1 MRMYDYLLPSVNY
14 MGAGCISV
22 IGEKAKTY
30 GGSRVL
36 IVTDKL
42 LRGLEDGAVEQ
53 VVKSLEEAGIEICYF
68 DDVVANP
75 KDTTVVAG
83 VAVYKKEKCDMIITV
98 GGGSAHDC
106 GKGIGIMVTHPGEIY
121 DYAGIDTLISPL
133 PPLLAV
139 NTTAGT
145 ASEVTRH
152 CVITNS
158 KLKVKF
164 VIVSFRNLP
173 LVSFNDPLSMVG
185 KPAAL
190 TAATGMDALTHAV
203 EAYVSKDANPVT
215 DAAAI
220 QAIKLIA
227 NNLRQAVA
235 LGENLVARE
244 NMAYAS
250 LLAGMAFNNANL
262 GYVHAM
268 AHQLGGLY
276 DMPHG
281 VANAM
286 LLPHV
291 ERYNLISN
299 PQKFADIAEFMG
311 ENISGLSVM
320 DAAEKSI
327 KAMERLS
334 NDISIPSS
342 LKEMGIDEKDFEYMA
357 EMALKDGN
365 AFSNPRTGD
374 KNDIIELFKK
384 AY

>member
-1 MRMYDYLLPSVNY
+1 MRMYDYLVPSVNF
-14 MGAGCISV
+14 MGAGCV
-22 IGEKAKTY
+22 KLVGERCQILGGKKA
-30 GGSRVL
+30 L
-36 IVTDKL
+36 IVTDKF
-42 LRGLEDGAVEQ
+42 LRSMEGGAVELT
-53 VVKSLEEAGIEICYF
+53 VKSLQEAGIE
-68 DDVVANP
+68 VAYYDSVEPNP
-75 KDTTVVAG
+75 KDTNVADG
-83 VAVYKKEKCDMIITV
+83 LKIFQDEKCDMIVTV

-106 GKGIGIMVTHPGEIY
+106 GKGIGIVATHEGDLYE
-121 DYAGIDTLISPL
+121 YAGIETLTKAL
-133 PPLLAV
+133 PPIVAV

-152 CVITNS
+152 CVITNT
-158 KLKVKF
+158 KTKVKY
-164 VIVSFRNLP
+164 VIVSWRNLP
-173 LVSFNDPLSMVG
+173 LASFNDPELMVK
-185 KPAAL
+185 KPAGL
-190 TAATGMDALTHAV
+190 TAATGMDALTHAI

-220 QAIKLIA
+220 QAIKLIS

-244 NMAYAS
+244 NMAYGS

-291 ERYNLISN
+291 EKYNLISN

-311 ENISGLSVM
+311 ENIQGLSVM
-320 DAAEKSI
+320 EAAEKAI
-327 KAMERLS
+327 DAMFRLS
-334 NDISIPSS
+334 TDIGIPTS
-342 LKEMGIDEKDFEYMA
+342 LKEMGIKEEDFQYMA

-365 AFSNPRTGD
+365 AFSNPRKGNE
-374 KNDIIELFKK
+374 KDIVAIFK
-384 AY
+384 AAF

>member
-1 MRMYDYLLPSVNY
+1 MRMYDYLVPSVNF
-14 MGAGCISV
+14 MGAGCV
-22 IGEKAKTY
+22 KLVGERCQILGGKKA
-30 GGSRVL
+30 L
-36 IVTDKL
+36 IVTDKF
-42 LRGLEDGAVEQ
+42 LRSMEGGAVELT
-53 VVKSLEEAGIEICYF
+53 VKSLQEAGIE
-68 DDVVANP
+68 VAYYDAVEPNP
-75 KDTTVVAG
+75 KDTNVADG
-83 VAVYKKEKCDMIITV
+83 LKIFQDEKCDMIVTV

-106 GKGIGIMVTHPGEIY
+106 GKGIGIVATHEGDLYE
-121 DYAGIDTLISPL
+121 YAGIETLTKAL
-133 PPLLAV
+133 PPIVAV

-152 CVITNS
+152 CVITNT
-158 KLKVKF
+158 KTKVKY
-164 VIVSFRNLP
+164 VIVSWRNLP
-173 LVSFNDPLSMVG
+173 LASFNDPELMVK
-185 KPAAL
+185 KPAGL
-190 TAATGMDALTHAV
+190 TAATGMDALTHAI

-220 QAIKLIA
+220 QAIKLIS

-244 NMAYAS
+244 NMAYGS

-291 ERYNLISN
+291 EKYNLISN

-311 ENISGLSVM
+311 ENIQGLSVM
-320 DAAEKSI
+320 EAAEKAI
-327 KAMERLS
+327 DAMFRLS
-334 NDISIPSS
+334 TDIGIPTS
-342 LKEMGIDEKDFEYMA
+342 LKEMGIKEEDFQYMA

-365 AFSNPRTGD
+365 AFSNPRKGNE
-374 KNDIIELFKK
+374 KDIVAIFK
-384 AY
+384 AAF